1 MNKVLNNK
9 AKYIEE
15 DDKYILK
22 STDKDIEEL
31 FSYLHSKGFDNIP
44 DIVETSNEG
53 IKYKYIESKNNDD
66 NLKRLE
72 LSKLLSFLHYKT
84 SYHKDIS
91 KHKYREIYDKLKE
104 KIEYIEEY
112 YNKLMDKIEM
122 EIYPSPTHYLIER
135 NYSIILGSINFIKSE
150 IKRWFRLVE
159 NKTKERVSIVNNNP
173 RKEHVIIGD
182 KSYLVNWDNYMVDTP
197 IIDLYKLYKVDNN
210 YKDFYELYKE
220 YSKNFNLTEEE
231 KKLFFIMISIPPKIE
246 FLDDEILNTKI
257 VGDLINYLYKTN
269 EFIKLVNSEK
279 KINNESNQK

>member
-44 DIVETSNEG
+44 DIVEVSNEG

-182 KSYLVNWDNYMVDTP
+182 KSYLINWDNYMVDTP